1 MAVATDWRSFLG
13 ETAFV
18 AAREQVSTLTLEIQ
32 NLFSQITNLN
42 REKIGLES
50 ALKTD
55 LTTAQRAA
63 TEAEIAKVNA
73 RLATLSEQIAVKN
86 TQRDNLQADVTKAT
100 TEFQSAKTAL
110 TAKDGS
116 TTPAPTVDS
125 GSAKDKPVVYNIGG
139 VKDAYFGNISL
150 MDNGRVGLTGR
161 GGGDDQI
168 MYINNT
174 PARVK
179 DALDLWSTSQ
189 ASKGMIQ
196 TYIPKTNYFND
207 IFAGVDASS
216 AEAAAAVSNFS
227 SMNKYGF
234 QFLYNPQ
241 AISMSV
247 SGTAAVD
254 YMKYV
259 ASPVKVMPDT
269 GTSGS
274 IGFTILLN
282 RMHDFQYIRSDGSL
296 RNNLTIEQVYGSAAT
311 SGAREEIA
319 KIHSLGTMYDI
330 EYLFKTVVGFEMNT
344 QFRGTTA
351 DLGFL
356 IGRLVELHIG
366 KSMRYLVVINSIDIT
381 HSLFDNRMVPLS
393 SVVNISASRVP
404 DFQGIAKEG

>member
-73 RLATLSEQIAVKN
+73 RIAIVTEQYATKT

-100 TEFQSAKTAL
+100 TEFQAAKAVL
-110 TAKDGS
+110 SAKDGS
-116 TTPAPTVDS
+116 TAPAATVDP
-125 GSAKDKPVVYNIGG
+125 GKAKDEPVTYNIGG

-161 GGGDDQI
+161 GDGNDQI

-179 DALDLWSTSQ
+179 DATDLWSTSQ
-189 ASKGMIQ
+189 ASKGMLQ
-196 TYIPKTNYFND
+196 TYLPRAAASND
-207 IFAGVDASS
+207 IFAGLDASS
-216 AEAAAAVSNFS
+216 AGDVIAGTSLTRQK
-227 SMNKYGF
+227 KYGF
-234 QFLYNPQ
+234 QFLYNPNVVT
-241 AISMSV
+241 MNV
-247 SGTAAVD
+247 SGAAAVD

-269 GTSGS
+269 GTSGYIS
-274 IGFTILLN
+274 FEILLN
-282 RMHDFQYIRSDGSL
+282 RMHDFQYIRENGTL
-296 RNNLTIEQVYGSAAT
+296 RNNLTVEQVYGSAAT
-311 SGAREEIA
+311 AGSQEELA
-319 KIHSLGTMYDI
+319 KIYKLGTMYDI
-330 EYLFKTVVGFEMNT
+330 EYLFKSIIGIEYNT
-344 QFRGTTA
+344 QFRGVTA

-356 IGRLVELHIG
+356 TGVVVELHIG
-366 KSMRYLVVINSIDIT
+366 QSMRYLVVINNIKIV

-393 SVVNISASRVP
+393 SIVEISASRIP
-404 DFQGIAKEG
+404 DYQTAAKEG